1 MSAYP
6 EQREIDQKHRP
17 PILLVDDE
25 ANQREM
31 YKHRLERA
39 GYQVRLAESTEAAV
53 QAVRDQ
59 PPEVVVLD
67 IAMPERDGLSALH
80 ELLEQ
85 ATPVAEDLHELLDLA
100 PSVPVIINTAYPAYA
115 DDFLAWAAEAY
126 IEKSSDIGPLLS
138 AIERALA
145 RSQLQ

>member
-1 MSAYP
+1 MPGLQGQDDGRSH
-6 EQREIDQKHRP
+6 QP

-39 GYQVRLAESTEAAV
+39 GYQVRLADSAQAAV
-53 QAVRDQ
+53 EAVADQ
-59 PPEVVVLD
+59 RPEVVVLD

-80 ELLEQ
+80 ELL
-85 ATPVAEDLHELLDLA
+85 DRD
-100 PSVPVIINTAYPAYA
+100 PSLPVIINTAYPAYA

-126 IEKSSDIGPLLS
+126 VEKSSDMGPLLQ
-138 AIERALA
+138 AIEQSLVRAEA
-145 RSQLQ
+145 Q

>member
-1 MSAYP
+1 MSTYP
-6 EQREIDQKHRP
+6 EQRQADESKLSPETLTKPDGP

-31 YKHRLERA
+31 YRHRLERA
-39 GYQVRLAESTEAAV
+39 GYQVRVAESADAAV

-59 PPEVVVLD
+59 PPQLVVLD
-67 IAMPERDGLSALH
+67 IAMPQRDGLSA
-80 ELLEQ
+80 
-85 ATPVAEDLHELLDLA
+85 LHELLDLA

-126 IEKSSDIGPLLS
+126 VEKSSDIGPLLS
-138 AIERALA
+138 AIESALRAQE
-145 RSQLQ
+145 RQ

>member
-39 GYQVRLAESTEAAV
+39 GYQVRLAESAEAAV

-67 IAMPERDGLSALH
+67 IAMPERDGLSA
-80 ELLEQ
+80 
-85 ATPVAEDLHELLDLA
+85 LHELLDLA

>member
-6 EQREIDQKHRP
+6 EQREGLSEQELRPTHDQKHRL

-39 GYQVRLAESTEAAV
+39 GYQVRLAESAEAAV

-67 IAMPERDGLSALH
+67 IAMPERDGLSA
-80 ELLEQ
+80 
-85 ATPVAEDLHELLDLA
+85 LHELLDLA

-138 AIERALA
+138 AIERALD
-145 RSQLQ
+145 SSNDSSE